1 MIFDEIIY
9 KFEGTDDQNVKKT
22 QGDPSSLLFLDEKE
36 QFDEKL
42 ESILKQIEIFENG
55 FEQFIE
61 ENEDED
67 DDSDEEEEEIHKTK
81 KKMPKK
87 TIDYSDIN
95 EVFARVVSK
104 TLSNEN
110 YENFLKI
117 LQQLCLIPSNEQ
129 GKNIWTT
136 LNSSLQ
142 NINGAK
148 QGFLDFKNCD
158 NY

>member
-1 MIFDEIIY
+1 MIKYFNYCEELYD
-9 KFEGTDDQNVKKT
+9 KNAQA
-22 QGDPSSLLFLDEKE
+22 QGDPSSLLLLDEKE
-36 QFDEKL
+36 QFVEKL
-42 ESILKQIEIFENG
+42 DSILKQIEIFEKG
-55 FEQFIE
+55 FQEFIKEKEDISKDSHDLVE
-61 ENEDED
+61 EKEFDKND
-67 DDSDEEEEEIHKTK
+67 K
-81 KKMPKK
+81 KKM
-87 TIDYSDIN
+87 DFSDIN

-142 NINGAK
+142 NINGTK
-148 QGFLDFKNCD
+148 QGFYLFIFFFLFFLLI
-158 NY
+158 